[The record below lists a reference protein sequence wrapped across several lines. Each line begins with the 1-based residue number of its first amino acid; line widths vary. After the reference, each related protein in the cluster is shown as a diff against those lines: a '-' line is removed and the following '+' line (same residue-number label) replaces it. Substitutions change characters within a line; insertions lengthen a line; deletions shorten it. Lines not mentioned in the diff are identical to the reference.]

1 MGQLVMVRHGQASF
15 HEEDYDKLSV
25 LGEEQC
31 HHLGAYWARHKAVFD
46 RVYSGPLARQRRS
59 AEIAGAALTEAGV
72 HWPDVEIVEA
82 LAEMPVE
89 RLAKRFM
96 PQLCADDEEALAFMK
111 VFVETENTR
120 EKEKAFQK
128 AFEKLMLRWASEE
141 YHDPEIETFA
151 HFQARVTD
159 ALQAIMASAT
169 RGQRIAVFTSGGP
182 TAAAV
187 HMALN
192 THIATTLEMVWQL
205 RNASTTEFVFTKGRF
220 SLGAFNSIQ
229 HLSDP
234 ALWTYR

>member
-31 HHLGAYWARHKAVFD
+31 RHLGAYWARHKAVFD

-59 AEIAGAALTEAGV
+59 AEIAGAVLTEAGV

-89 RLAKRFM
+89 QLAKRFL
-96 PQLCADDEEALAFMK
+96 PQLCAEDEEALRLMRKFTE
-111 VFVETENTR
+111 VEDKR

-128 AFEKLMLRWASEE
+128 AFEKLMLRWGSEE
-141 YHDPEIETFA
+141 YHDPELETFA
-151 HFQARVTD
+151 HFRARVTGT
-159 ALQAIMASAT
+159 LQDIMASAK

-187 HMALN
+187 HLALN
-192 THIATTLEMVWQL
+192 TNIAATLEMVWQL

-220 SLGAFNSIQ
+220 SLNAFNSIP

>member
-15 HEEDYDKLSV
+15 HDEDYDKLSG
-25 LGEEQC
+25 LGEAQC
-31 HHLGAYWARHKAVFD
+31 RHLGEYWARHRAVFD
-46 RVYSGPLARQRRS
+46 RVFSGPLARQRHS
-59 AEIAGAALTEAGV
+59 AEIVGAALTGAGV

-89 RLAKRFM
+89 RLAKRFL
-96 PQLCADDEEALAFMK
+96 PQLCAEDEEALQLMQK
-111 VFVETENTR
+111 FVEVEDKR
-120 EKEKAFQK
+120 EKEKTFQK

-151 HFQARVTD
+151 HFRVRVTD
-159 ALQAIMASAT
+159 ALQTIMASAK

-192 THIATTLEMVWQL
+192 TDIAATLEMVWQL

-220 SLGAFNSIQ
+220 SLNAFNSIP